1 MLDEYPFMFKKVG
14 ERIQYINVN
23 LKFRAEK
30 NSPFHKSVET
40 HKSNSI
46 LASTKIV
53 SEPHSE
59 TGAILANLG
68 DIFLNDIEKITMK
81 SQGVYSFDKKDSY
94 FKEIKSLPE
103 YLQPKILSAVAYVN
117 SVAPNLN
124 KAVERI
130 NTIREHLSDKEV
142 MWVMSLLTFEKLL
155 DIVKD
160 SKEFENY
167 TTTMK
172 ERTIQ

>member
-1 MLDEYPFMFKKVG
+1 MSK
-14 ERIQYINVN
+14 Q
-23 LKFRAEK
+23 
-30 NSPFHKSVET
+30 
-40 HKSNSI
+40 
-46 LASTKIV
+46 
-53 SEPHSE
+53 
-59 TGAILANLG
+59 
-68 DIFLNDIEKITMK
+68 
-81 SQGVYSFDKKDSY
+81 
-94 FKEIKSLPE
+94 FKEIKVLPD

-117 SVAPNLN
+117 SASPNLD

-130 NTIREHLSDKEV
+130 NTLQKHLSEKEI

>member
-1 MLDEYPFMFKKVG
+1 MK
-14 ERIQYINVN
+14 
-23 LKFRAEK
+23 
-30 NSPFHKSVET
+30 
-40 HKSNSI
+40 
-46 LASTKIV
+46 
-53 SEPHSE
+53 
-59 TGAILANLG
+59 
-68 DIFLNDIEKITMK
+68 MK
-81 SQGVYSFDKKDSY
+81 SH